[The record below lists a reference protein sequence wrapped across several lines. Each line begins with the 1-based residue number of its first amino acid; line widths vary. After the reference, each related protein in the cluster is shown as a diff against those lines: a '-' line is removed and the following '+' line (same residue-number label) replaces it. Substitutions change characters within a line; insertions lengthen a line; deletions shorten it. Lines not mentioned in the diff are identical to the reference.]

1 MKETAKVLKEYTGV
15 LGFVCAIAFG
25 CASYTPPDLVD
36 SPDYL
41 RRIESKSDRNV
52 KVSAVVLS
60 DKESEQ
66 ALGTR
71 LTDSGIQ
78 PIWVEI
84 ENRHDQEFILML
96 NSVDANY
103 FSPSEAAWISRN
115 FGESGIDKKV
125 QHFFERQIPVVIASN
140 STEKGF
146 VYTNLD
152 PGGKAFG
159 ITLVGDRELRRF
171 EFVQEIPGLRMDW
184 MQVDFDSLYSPDEI
198 DDLKMEELRA
208 YLKTLP
214 CCVLGGDRETKGDPV
229 NIVIVGDGLH
239 VLAVLVRMGWDMTET
254 LTQSSVWRTIKSS
267 VFGIR
272 YRTSPVSPLY
282 LFGRHQDVALQ
293 KARGTVN
300 ERNHMRLWLAPVTSS
315 GQEVW
320 VGQISRDIG
329 VKLSSKTLVTH
340 KIDPIIDESRM
351 ALLLDAAASQSMERL
366 AFVKGVGVS
375 SYASPRTNYTLDPYY
390 TDGLRL
396 VLFLSEEFIAL
407 DHIGW
412 VDWEIPPGPDAYLGK
427 PAHSSTQGSE

>member
-1 MKETAKVLKEYTGV
+1 MLKKYTGA
-15 LGFVCAIAFG
+15 LGFVCAITFG
-25 CASYTPPDLVD
+25 CASYTPPDSVD

-60 DKESEQ
+60 DEESDQ

-71 LTDSGIQ
+71 LTPRGIQ

-103 FSPSEAAWISRN
+103 FSPSEAAWISHN
-115 FGESGIDKKV
+115 FGESGIDRKV
-125 QHFFERQIPVVIASN
+125 QHFFEKQIPIVIAPN

-159 ITLVGDRELRRF
+159 VTLVGDREVRKF
-171 EFVQEIPGLRMDW
+171 EFAQEIPGLRMDW
-184 MQVDFDSLYSPDEI
+184 MQVDFDSLYSPDDI
-198 DDLKMEELRA
+198 DDLELEELRA
-208 YLKTLP
+208 YLEALP
-214 CCVLGGDRETKGDPV
+214 CCVLGGDRETPGDPV

-282 LFGRHQDVALQ
+282 LFDRRQDVALQ
-293 KARGTVN
+293 RARGTVD

-329 VKLSSKTLVTH
+329 VKFSSKTLVTH

-351 ALLLDAAASQSMERL
+351 ALLFDAAASQSMGQL

-375 SYASPRTNYTLDPYY
+375 SYTSPRTNYTLDPYY

-396 VLFLSEEFIAL
+396 VLFLSEKLIAL

-412 VDWEIPPGPDAYLGK
+412 VGWEIPPGPAAYLGE
-427 PAHSSTQGSE
+427 PARKSPRGSQ

>member
-1 MKETAKVLKEYTGV
+1 
-15 LGFVCAIAFG
+15 
-25 CASYTPPDLVD
+25 
-36 SPDYL
+36 
-41 RRIESKSDRNV
+41 
-52 KVSAVVLS
+52 
-60 DKESEQ
+60 
-66 ALGTR
+66 
-71 LTDSGIQ
+71 
-78 PIWVEI
+78 
-84 ENRHDQEFILML
+84 
-96 NSVDANY
+96 
-103 FSPSEAAWISRN
+103 
-115 FGESGIDKKV
+115 
-125 QHFFERQIPVVIASN
+125 
-140 STEKGF
+140 
-146 VYTNLD
+146 
-152 PGGKAFG
+152 
-159 ITLVGDRELRRF
+159 
-171 EFVQEIPGLRMDW
+171 MDW

-375 SYASPRTNYTLDPYY
+375 SYSSPRTNYTLDPYY